1 MQKCGAKVLLFLHPP
16 KYLYYL
22 CTTFSNFLGSMKLFS
37 RHSGILL
44 VVLGAILLLVGVL
57 VHWTYSNAFSM
68 FCLLLIIAGVVLYV
82 VNTKRDSNY

>member
-22 CTTFSNFLGSMKLFS
+22 CTIFCNFLGSMKHFT

-44 VVLGAILLLVGVL
+44 VVLGAILLFVGVL
-57 VHWTYSNAFSM
+57 AHWTYSNAFSL

-82 VNTKRDSNY
+82 VDTKHGSNY